1 MLKPIS
7 RVVRENWLNISDM
20 SDVEYV
26 TDGRGGEGREG
37 GGGEGGLLRDESRNG
52 VDG

>member
-26 TDGRGGEGREG
+26 TDGRGEEE
-37 GGGEGGLLRDESRNG
+37 EGGL
-52 VDG
+52 

>member
-1 MLKPIS
+1 MVYVEPIS

-26 TDGRGGEGREG
+26 TDGRGEREEGGRE
-37 GGGEGGLLRDESRNG
+37 DF
-52 VDG
+52 